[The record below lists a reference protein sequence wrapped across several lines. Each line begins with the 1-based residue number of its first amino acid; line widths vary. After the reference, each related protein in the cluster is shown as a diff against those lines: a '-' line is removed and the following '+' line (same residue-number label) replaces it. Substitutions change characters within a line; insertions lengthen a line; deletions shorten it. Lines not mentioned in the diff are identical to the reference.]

1 MDDIKQRVTD
11 TAIVAQEIKDAMA
24 RLERGQNNSHAT
36 IAVNAGGVGLWAAVT
51 CCIVSLV
58 FSAVMLALFL
68 DHSRKIDRLE
78 DYTAASYRAASTEY
92 QTKDAK

>member
-36 IAVNAGGVGLWAAVT
+36 IAVNAGGVGVW
-51 CCIVSLV
+51 IVCTL
-58 FSAVMLALFL
+58 ACVMLASNLFL
-68 DHSRKIDRLE
+68 VALYVDQQAQLRDLNAYLQAIYMQAPQLRPE
-78 DYTAASYRAASTEY
+78 
-92 QTKDAK
+92 TKE